1 MTHHTPLARALAGRP
16 MAMAPRRLD
25 ALLAASGLAVA
36 PPCAAPLLHQ
46 LVGGGIA
53 ILPVVGPLVARG
65 DWLSEMLG
73 AATYHDLA
81 LAIADAFADPGAQG
95 VMIEV
100 DSPGGEVGGLF
111 DLVEDILRLK
121 AEAGKPL
128 WAVASE
134 AALSAAYAIASTA
147 DRLFVTQT
155 GEIGS
160 VGVVAVHVDESAADA
175 MAGLKW
181 TLVHAGAHKVDGNPH
196 EAPSAS
202 ALAAIQADV
211 DALHGEFVQLV
222 ARNRGM
228 TPEAVRATEA
238 SVYRGTRGVAAGFAD
253 DVGTLRQALGAFE
266 TILSGD
272 NASTTRRRAA
282 AAQPL
287 KHTRSPNAMTE
298 QTNQA
303 ATDDETTESTRTPPV
318 PETPATTGDTS
329 VADTLR
335 AEFAEIASLAAQASR
350 LGITIDAA
358 DAMRKGLKPEA
369 LRRSILDALAARS
382 DANAIV
388 STTPSPAAVAG
399 SPIVRRARERAAAGK

>member
-1 MTHHTPLARALAGRP
+1 MTHPTPLARALAGRP
-16 MAMAPRRLD
+16 MAMASRRLD
-25 ALLAASGLAVA
+25 ALLAASGLAVS
-36 PPCAAPLLHQ
+36 PPCAAPLRHQ
-46 LVGGGIA
+46 LVGGIA

-65 DWLSEMLG
+65 DWFSEMLG
-73 AATYHDLA
+73 ATTYCDLA
-81 LAIADAFADPGAQG
+81 HAVADAFADPGSQG
-95 VMIEV
+95 VLLEI

-111 DLVEDILRLK
+111 DLIEEILRLK
-121 AEAGKPL
+121 AEVGKPL

-134 AALSAAYAIASTA
+134 AALSAAYAIASAA

-175 MAGLKW
+175 KAGLKW

-196 EAPSAS
+196 EALSAS
-202 ALAAIQADV
+202 GLGAIQADV
-211 DALHGEFVQLV
+211 DALHGELVQLV
-222 ARNRGM
+222 ARNRAM
-228 TPEAVRATEA
+228 TAEAIRATEA
-238 SVYRGTRGVAAGFAD
+238 SVYRGARGVAAGLAD
-253 DVGTLRQALGAFE
+253 DVGTLRQALCAFE
-266 TILSGD
+266 TILDGS
-272 NASTTRRRAA
+272 NTSTARRRV

-287 KHTRSPNAMTE
+287 NQTRSPNAMTE

-303 ATDDETTESTRTPPV
+303 AAEGETAENTQPSPALEAPTNTG
-318 PETPATTGDTS
+318 ETN
-329 VADTLR
+329 VAETLR

-388 STTPSPAAVAG
+388 STAPSPAAVTG
-399 SPIVRRARERAAAGK
+399 SPIVRRAKERAAAGR